1 MDIHH
6 HHHHQLKQP
15 LLDCLCHRLMLCFAR
30 FFTFYK
36 LDTAAVDVFDII
48 VVVTAATAA
57 AASILFCL
65 FAVSFIFSY
74 SSDAYTRFLV
84 R

>member
-1 MDIHH
+1 
-6 HHHHQLKQP
+6 
-15 LLDCLCHRLMLCFAR
+15 MLCFAR

-36 LDTAAVDVFDII
+36 LDTAAVDVFDIN
-48 VVVTAATAA
+48 VVTAAAAA

-65 FAVSFIFSY
+65 FAVSFIYLY
-74 SSDAYTRFLV
+74 SSDAYTRFLL